1 MNTPPAIETVGLSH
15 RYGVVDA
22 LRGIDLSVAAGE
34 VFGFLGHNG
43 AGKTTMIHVLTTLL
57 TPTAGS
63 ARVCGHDV
71 VSERLAVQRSIGY
84 LPENVRLYDT
94 LTAAENLRFFA
105 SLSGVD
111 DPAAAIRETLTFL
124 DARDLADRRV
134 GTFSKGMRQRI
145 GIAQAILHRPSVV
158 FLDEPTAGLDP
169 VGVHQLRDT
178 IVRLNAELGM
188 TIFMNTHLLSEVAKV
203 CTSIGV
209 LSRGELIYR
218 DSLAATLGRFPDEA
232 SLEGIYLRLDAR

>member
-94 LTAAENLRFFA
+94 HGN
-105 SLSGVD
+105 GNHGK
-111 DPAAAIRETLTFL
+111 I
-124 DARDLADRRV
+124 DRRNSAV
-134 GTFSKGMRQRI
+134 DPGAKRNRFSG
-145 GIAQAILHRPSVV
+145 P
-158 FLDEPTAGLDP
+158 
-169 VGVHQLRDT
+169 
-178 IVRLNAELGM
+178 AELGAD
-188 TIFMNTHLLSEVAKV
+188 IKPFQPSP
-203 CTSIGV
+203 S
-209 LSRGELIYR
+209 
-218 DSLAATLGRFPDEA
+218 PD
-232 SLEGIYLRLDAR
+232 IRNPRVT